1 MGLPQLIDDEPL
13 ALTGE
18 AGHGDRWACRPVK
31 EDTMSLAH
39 RLRCHAVIAG
49 ASVAA
54 VAVATLTAAGQPA
67 AAAHPA
73 SSHWQSKQPVA
84 TGRGGAAASVDPDAS
99 RAGIAVLRRGG
110 NAIDAAV
117 ATAATLGVTEPFVAG
132 PGGGGFMVIYLARQ
146 HRVVTIDGRETCP
159 AACTRDLFVENGKPL
174 EFEEARHSGLAV
186 GVPGMVATWA
196 QAVQRYGT
204 KRFAQDLRPAI
215 HRAERG
221 FIVDDTFVQETKES
235 LADLQA
241 FTSSRKLFLKHGQ
254 PLPVGTRLRNP
265 DLAHTYRMLARKGPS
280 YLYDGPLAKAIART
294 VQHPPVWK
302 GTPLN
307 VRPGLMTT
315 RDLARYHVTQPAPT
329 RVSYRGYDVYGM
341 APPSSGGST
350 TGEALN
356 ILSGYD
362 MSGGRVLALH
372 HYLESLRY
380 SFADR
385 NRYVGDP
392 QFVDVPLHGLL
403 DPDFAATR
411 RCLITDQA
419 ATSPVAAGDPYRPYT
434 GCSSSP
440 AAAAPTPAD
449 HEQSTNNIV
458 TADRWGNVVAYT
470 NTIEH
475 FAGTGMT
482 VPGYGFLLNNEM
494 TDFDF
499 APASPDVPDVNLPA
513 GGKIP
518 RSSMNPTVVLRD
530 GKPVFAVGSPGGAT
544 IITTV
549 LQILINH
556 IDFGMSVEHAI
567 QAPRVG
573 NFNTPTSFAEQAF
586 LDSPLATRL
595 EKKHGQK
602 FTAVTGPT
610 QLDKEIG
617 AATAVELLPHHRFR
631 ADAEPVRRGGGS
643 ALVVHPR

>member
-1 MGLPQLIDDEPL
+1 
-13 ALTGE
+13 
-18 AGHGDRWACRPVK
+18 
-31 EDTMSLAH
+31 MSLAH
-39 RLRCHAVIAG
+39 RLRRHRAIAG
-49 ASVAA
+49 TCAAA
-54 VAVATLTAAGQPA
+54 VVFATLATAGQPAVAAGQPGL
-67 AAAHPA
+67 AHPA
-73 SSHWQSKQPVA
+73 GLAGHQWKQPVA
-84 TGRGGAAASVDPDAS
+84 TGTGGAVASVDLDAS
-99 RAGIAVLRRGG
+99 SAGIAVLRSGG
-110 NAIDAAV
+110 NAVDAAI

-159 AACTRDLFVENGKPL
+159 AACTQDLFVENGKPL
-174 EFEEARHSGLAV
+174 QFEEARHSGLAV

-196 QAVQRYGT
+196 QAVERYGT
-204 KRFAQDLRPAI
+204 KRFAQDLLPAI
-215 HRAERG
+215 RRAQQG
-221 FIVDDTFVQETKES
+221 FIVDDAFVQETKES
-235 LADLQA
+235 LTDLQA
-241 FTSSRKLFLKHGQ
+241 FTSSRRLFLKHGQ

-265 DLAHTYRMLARKGPS
+265 DLARTYQLLARQGPR

-302 GTPLN
+302 GTPLH
-307 VRPGLMTT
+307 VRPGIMTVQ
-315 RDLARYHVTQPAPT
+315 DLARYHANEPAPT
-329 RVSYRGYDVYGM
+329 HVNYRGYDVYGM

-362 MSGGRVLALH
+362 MSGESRVLALH

-392 QFVDVPLHGLL
+392 HFVDVPLHGLL
-403 DPDFAATR
+403 DPAFAATR

-419 ATSPVAAGDPYRPYT
+419 AQSPVAPGDPYRPYA
-434 GCSSSP
+434 GCP
-440 AAAAPTPAD
+440 DRATPTVAPAD

-458 TADRWGNVVAYT
+458 TADKWGNVVAYT

-499 APASPDVPDVNLPA
+499 VPAVPGAPDVNLPA

-556 IDFGMSVEHAI
+556 IDFGMSMERAI
-567 QAPRVG
+567 EEPRVG

-586 LDSPLATRL
+586 LDSRVATRL
-595 EKKHGQK
+595 EKEHGQK
-602 FTAVTGPT
+602 FSVVTGPT

-617 AATAVELLPHHRFR
+617 AATAVEILPHHRFR

-643 ALVVHPR
+643 ALVVHQR